1 LKKKILLFADWYE
14 PGYRAGGPIRSCVN
28 FAQHMK
34 KDYEVYVFTSDRDLG
49 ATAAYEGIPVN
60 AWIIAE
66 PGLHLY
72 YSSLGHRGKRHIEA
86 QIREIAPDF
95 IYLNSMFSLHFT
107 LFPLWIARLAGARRP
122 RIILSP
128 RGMLRVSA
136 LRYKPLKKKIFLTA
150 FRLLHFPSI
159 IHFLAADEEEKKD
172 IGAHFGRT
180 ANTTQIPNLPAVLVD
195 EPAYI
200 IKESGRLSMIF
211 VGRIHPIKNLDYLL
225 GLLTP
230 LSANIR
236 LTIVGSLED
245 KEYWQQCNQVI
256 HNLPPAINIQYLG
269 EIPNDRIAGLIKE
282 HHIFALPTQ
291 GENFGHAIFESLSSK
306 RPVLISDQTPWR
318 RLSAAKA
325 GWEVPLQQPAEFQQA
340 ILQAVAWNQ
349 AEFDEWAEGA
359 FRFAC
364 AHRDN
369 SGAIDRYRQL
379 FS

>member
-28 FAQHMK
+28 FAQHMN

-49 ATAAYEGIPVN
+49 ATAPYEGIPVN
-60 AWIIAE
+60 EWITAE
-66 PGLHLY
+66 PGLLLY
-72 YSSLGHRGKRHIEA
+72 YSSPDHRSRRHIGA
-86 QIREIAPDF
+86 QIRKIAPDF

-107 LFPLWIARLAGARRP
+107 LFPLWIARFAGTSHP

-136 LRYKPLKKKIFLTA
+136 LRYKPLKKKLFLNA
-150 FRLLHFPSI
+150 FRLLRFPPI

-172 IGAHFGRT
+172 IGAHFGPD
-180 ANTTQIPNLPAVLVD
+180 ATTTLIPNLPAVLMD

-200 IKESGRLSMIF
+200 IKENGRLSMIF
-211 VGRIHPIKNLDYLL
+211 VGRVHPIKNLDYLL
-225 GLLTP
+225 NLLTQLP
-230 LSANIR
+230 GNIR

-245 KEYWQQCNQVI
+245 KDYWQQCSQI
-256 HNLPPAINIQYLG
+256 ILNLPPTVDVQYLG

-282 HHIFALPTQ
+282 HHIFVLPTQ

-318 RLSAAKA
+318 RLSIAKA
-325 GWEVPLQQPAEFQQA
+325 GWELPLEQPAEFRQA
-340 ILQAVAWNQ
+340 ILKAVAWGQ

-369 SGAIDRYRQL
+369 SGAIEKYRQL